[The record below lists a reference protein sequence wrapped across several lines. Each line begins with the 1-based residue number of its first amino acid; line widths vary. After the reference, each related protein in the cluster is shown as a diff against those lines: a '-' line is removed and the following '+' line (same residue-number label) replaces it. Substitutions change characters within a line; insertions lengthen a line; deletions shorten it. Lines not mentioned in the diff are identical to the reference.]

1 MRNLSWH
8 RLATKMALAG
18 LITITP
24 ITTYG
29 LTFETAQH
37 IALSDAPQ
45 LQAIQAQI
53 TVAQQSAIPAGEL
66 PDPKIKVGID
76 NLPLSG
82 PDRLDLGSNGMA
94 MQTIALMQEFPS
106 SDKRNA
112 RVQAAN
118 ARISVSEMERKIARQ
133 TVARETA
140 QAWISQNNLEL
151 QLALIDKLET
161 ENTIFARA
169 IQAQLA
175 SGKGSI
181 TDTVLPKQELARL
194 EEARDELN
202 ARRLQANAQLKRW
215 VGNAA
220 NDGVTGT
227 PPEFQIKPAALQ
239 DRLASRPELA
249 AFDPRSDV
257 LNAEIAE
264 ARAAKTPD
272 WGVELKYQRNP
283 QDFDSV
289 MVEFSFDLPIFSGKR
304 QDPMIAA
311 KMAERTALEAERQAS
326 TRERRAELANDLAEL
341 QRLEQANQRFQMTLL
356 PLAEEKVALSL
367 ASWKSGKGSLSDVI
381 VARRE
386 RLDTQLK
393 AIAVSGELLQT
404 QARLH
409 FTYANGDMTTGVAQ

>member
-175 SGKGSI
+175 SGK
-181 TDTVLPKQELARL
+181 L
-194 EEARDELN
+194 
-202 ARRLQANAQLKRW
+202 
-215 VGNAA
+215 
-220 NDGVTGT
+220 
-227 PPEFQIKPAALQ
+227 F
-239 DRLASRPELA
+239 
-249 AFDPRSDV
+249 
-257 LNAEIAE
+257 
-264 ARAAKTPD
+264 
-272 WGVELKYQRNP
+272 
-283 QDFDSV
+283 
-289 MVEFSFDLPIFSGKR
+289 
-304 QDPMIAA
+304 
-311 KMAERTALEAERQAS
+311 
-326 TRERRAELANDLAEL
+326 
-341 QRLEQANQRFQMTLL
+341 
-356 PLAEEKVALSL
+356 
-367 ASWKSGKGSLSDVI
+367 
-381 VARRE
+381 
-386 RLDTQLK
+386 
-393 AIAVSGELLQT
+393 
-404 QARLH
+404 
-409 FTYANGDMTTGVAQ
+409 